1 MKNYTPTNEDA
12 RIQSQMMDI
21 GFKVYPVCTTV
32 GIRRSPVYLAFEYKG
47 VVTKSKDQ
55 SGFPQNEL
63 SYHII
68 ELYKKLYNLTINK
81 NG

>member
-1 MKNYTPTNEDA
+1 MKNYTPSNEDV

-21 GFKVYPVCTTV
+21 GFKVYPICTTKKV
-32 GIRRSPVYLAFEYKG
+32 RRSPVYLAFEYKG

-55 SGFPQNEL
+55 SGISQDEL
-63 SYHII
+63 TYKII
-68 ELYKKLYNLTINK
+68 ELYRKLYNLTINK